1 MAYDADTG
9 TSMFNLTNV
18 PSGTVMMGP
27 SGEYL
32 SLSFVNYGPT
42 TMTPYGTVP
51 SGPEKVYLQE
61 WNSSRLWDDTYSG
74 PSTVPSLS
82 HQ

>member
-1 MAYDADTG
+1 MATGTVRSTVSSGLFGTVFQATGMAYDADTG
-9 TSMFNLTNV
+9 TSIFNVTNV

-42 TMTPYGTVP
+42 TMTPLVQF
-51 SGPEKVYLQE
+51 LQA
-61 WNSSRLWDDTYSG
+61 L
-74 PSTVPSLS
+74 
-82 HQ
+82 